1 MIPMPAPLRWLHS
14 LEWRRGFFDWARS
27 DGVTWVYIFKVLIAA
42 FLTLWLAMRL
52 ELPQP
57 RTAMITV
64 FIVMQPQSGQVFAK
78 SFYRFLGTLA
88 GSALM
93 VALMALFAQN
103 TELFLGALAI
113 WVGVCSAGAARSR
126 NFRAYGFVLA
136 GYTAAMVGLPAL
148 AHPDGA
154 FMMAV
159 WRVLEISL
167 GILCSTLVSA
177 AILPQTS
184 SAAMR
189 NALYQRFGVF
199 ALFVTDGL
207 RGRSKQE
214 AFEAGNVRFIAEAV
228 GLESLR
234 SVTVFE
240 DPHMRR
246 RNGRLSRLNSEFM
259 GISTRFNALHQ
270 LLERLRG
277 SCSEQAAAAIKPGL
291 QDLAEVLD
299 GFSGRA
305 LTSADAARLVTAL
318 SAYKEGLPAR
328 VRSLRATFQA
338 SQPSDAELLDFH
350 TAYELLYRF
359 VDDLH
364 SYAQTHASLAD
375 HSHEREQW
383 DEPFTPQTNWL
394 AAAASGIRASFILL
408 VLGSY
413 WVATAWPSGATMTLV
428 AAATV
433 GLSAATPN
441 PKRMAFQMACG
452 TFLGALI
459 GFAEM
464 FFIFP
469 HIDGFPLLC
478 VMLAPVF
485 VLGAFLSSRP
495 QYAGVGVGLLI
506 FFSIGSVP
514 DNLTIYNP
522 YTFINDY
529 IAMVIGMLVCA
540 AAGAIILPP
549 NSRWLWCRLE
559 QDLRGQVVYAISGK
573 LKGLASSF
581 ESRTRDLVHQAY
593 GFAAGQPQVQRN
605 LLRWMFVVLE
615 VGHAIIELR
624 KEQATL
630 PVHPAYAETQPWRQS
645 IRVMGRALV
654 RLFLQLGQ
662 SNLERALVA
671 VDHAISR
678 VQATDEPFAPHFDT
692 SALRR
697 VKSYLHF
704 IRTSLLDPQSPLSQY
719 ARATQPQGLEHAP

>member
-1 MIPMPAPLRWLHS
+1 MTPLPAPLRWLYS

-27 DGVTWVYIFKVLIAA
+27 DGVTWVYIFKVLLAA

-88 GSALM
+88 GSAMM
-93 VALMALFAQN
+93 VTLIALFAQN
-103 TELFLGALAI
+103 TELFLGSLAI
-113 WVGVCSAGAARSR
+113 WVGICSAGAARCR

-154 FMMAV
+154 FMAAV

-167 GILCSTLVSA
+167 GILCATVISA
-177 AILPQTS
+177 AILPQTA

-207 RGRSKQE
+207 RGRSKAE
-214 AFEAGNVRFIAEAV
+214 SFEASNVRFIAEAV
-228 GLESLR
+228 GLEGLR

-259 GISTRFNALHQ
+259 GITTRFNALHQ
-270 LLERLRG
+270 LLERLRVNG
-277 SCSEQAAAAIKPGL
+277 EEHVVAAIRPGL

-305 LTSADAARLVTAL
+305 LTSPDAARLATAL
-318 SAYKEGLPAR
+318 ATYKEGLPVR
-328 VRSLRATFQA
+328 VRTLRGVFQDTD
-338 SQPSDAELLDFH
+338 PSEAEQLDFH

-375 HSHEREQW
+375 HRHERERW
-383 DEPFTPQTNWL
+383 DEPFTPQTNWW
-394 AAAASGIRASFILL
+394 AAAASGIRASFILV

-413 WVATAWPSGATMTLV
+413 WVATAWPSGATMTLI

-459 GFAEM
+459 GFVEM

-469 HIDGFPLLC
+469 WIDGFPLLC
-478 VMLAPVF
+478 VMLAPVI
-485 VLGAFLSSRP
+485 VLGSFLTSRP
-495 QYAGVGVGLLI
+495 QYAGVGLGLLI
-506 FFSIGSVP
+506 FFSTGSVP

-529 IAMVIGMLVCA
+529 IAMVMGMLVCA

-549 NSRWLWCRLE
+549 NSRWLWKRLE

-581 ESRTRDLVHQAY
+581 ESRTRDLLHQAY
-593 GFAAGQPQVQRN
+593 GLAAGEPKVQKN

-624 KEQATL
+624 KEQAIL
-630 PVHPAYAETQPWRQS
+630 PVHPAYAESQPWRQA

-654 RLFLQLGQ
+654 RLFLQPNT

-678 VQATDEPFAPHFDT
+678 VAATDEPFAPHFDT

-704 IRTSLLDPQSPLSQY
+704 IRTSLLDPQSPLAAY
-719 ARATQPQGLEHAP
+719 AVAKPEGLAHAS

>member
-1 MIPMPAPLRWLHS
+1 MTPLPAPLRWLYS

-88 GSALM
+88 GSAMM
-93 VALMALFAQN
+93 VTLIALFAQN
-103 TELFLGALAI
+103 TELFLGSLAI
-113 WVGVCSAGAARSR
+113 WVGICSAGAARCR

-154 FMMAV
+154 FMAAV

-177 AILPQTS
+177 ALLPQTA

-207 RGRSKQE
+207 RGRSKAE
-214 AFEAGNVRFIAEAV
+214 SFEASNVRFIAEAV
-228 GLESLR
+228 GLEGLR

-259 GISTRFNALHQ
+259 GITTRFNALHQ

-277 SCSEQAAAAIKPGL
+277 NGEEHVVAAIKPGL

-305 LTSADAARLVTAL
+305 LTSPDAARLATAL
-318 SAYKEGLPAR
+318 ATYKEGLPAR
-328 VRSLRATFQA
+328 VRTLRGIFQDTD
-338 SQPSDAELLDFH
+338 PSDAEQLDFH

-375 HSHEREQW
+375 HRHERERW
-383 DEPFTPQTNWL
+383 DEPFTPQTNWW
-394 AAAASGIRASFILL
+394 AAAASGIRASFILV

-413 WVATAWPSGATMTLV
+413 WVATAWPSGATMTLI

-459 GFAEM
+459 GFVEM

-469 HIDGFPLLC
+469 WIDGFPLLC
-478 VMLAPVF
+478 MMLAPVI
-485 VLGAFLSSRP
+485 VLGSFLTSRP
-495 QYAGVGVGLLI
+495 QYAGVGLGLLI
-506 FFSIGSVP
+506 FFSTGSVP

-529 IAMVIGMLVCA
+529 IAMVVGMLVCA

-549 NSRWLWCRLE
+549 NSRWLWKRLE

-581 ESRTRDLVHQAY
+581 ESRTRDLLHQAY
-593 GFAAGQPQVQRN
+593 GLAAGEPKVQKN

-624 KEQATL
+624 KEQAIL
-630 PVHPAYAETQPWRQS
+630 PVHPAYAESQPWRQA

-654 RLFLQLGQ
+654 RLFLQPNA

-678 VQATDEPFAPHFDT
+678 VAATDEPFAPHFDT

-704 IRTSLLDPQSPLSQY
+704 IRTSLLDPQSPL
-719 ARATQPQGLEHAP
+719 AAFAPAKPEGLAHAS

>member
-1 MIPMPAPLRWLHS
+1 MTPLPAPLRWLYS

-27 DGVTWVYIFKVLIAA
+27 DGVTWVYIFKVLLAA

-88 GSALM
+88 GSAMM
-93 VALMALFAQN
+93 VTLIALFAQN
-103 TELFLGALAI
+103 TELFLGSLAI
-113 WVGVCSAGAARSR
+113 WVGICSAGAARCR

-154 FMMAV
+154 FMAAV

-177 AILPQTS
+177 AILPQTA

-207 RGRSKQE
+207 RGRSKAE
-214 AFEAGNVRFIAEAV
+214 SFEASNVRFIAEAV
-228 GLESLR
+228 GLEGLR

-259 GISTRFNALHQ
+259 GITTRFNALHQ
-270 LLERLRG
+270 LLERLRVNG
-277 SCSEQAAAAIKPGL
+277 EEHVVAAIRPGL
-291 QDLAEVLD
+291 LDLAEVLD

-305 LTSADAARLVTAL
+305 LTSPDAARLATAL
-318 SAYKEGLPAR
+318 ASYKEGLPTR
-328 VRSLRATFQA
+328 VRTLRGIFQDTD
-338 SQPSDAELLDFH
+338 PSEAEQLDFH

-375 HSHEREQW
+375 HRHERERW
-383 DEPFTPQTNWL
+383 DEPFTPQTNWW
-394 AAAASGIRASFILL
+394 AAAASGIRASFILV

-413 WVATAWPSGATMTLV
+413 WVATAWPSGATMTLI

-459 GFAEM
+459 GFVEM

-469 HIDGFPLLC
+469 WIDGFPLLC
-478 VMLAPVF
+478 VMLAPVI
-485 VLGAFLSSRP
+485 VLGSFLTSRP
-495 QYAGVGVGLLI
+495 QYAGVGLGLLI
-506 FFSIGSVP
+506 FFSTGSVP

-529 IAMVIGMLVCA
+529 IAMVMGMLVCA

-549 NSRWLWCRLE
+549 NSRWLWKRLE

-581 ESRTRDLVHQAY
+581 ESRTRDLLHQAY
-593 GFAAGQPQVQRN
+593 GLAAGEPKVQKN

-624 KEQATL
+624 KEQAIL
-630 PVHPAYAETQPWRQS
+630 PVHPAYAESQPWRQA

-654 RLFLQLGQ
+654 RLFLQPNS

-678 VQATDEPFAPHFDT
+678 VAATDEPFAPHFDT

-704 IRTSLLDPQSPLSQY
+704 IRTSLLDPQSPLAAY
-719 ARATQPQGLEHAP
+719 AIAKPEGLAHAS

>member
-1 MIPMPAPLRWLHS
+1 MTPLPAPLRWLYS

-27 DGVTWVYIFKVLIAA
+27 DGVTWVYIFKVLLAA

-88 GSALM
+88 GSAMM
-93 VALMALFAQN
+93 VTLIALFAQN
-103 TELFLGALAI
+103 TELFLGSLAI
-113 WVGVCSAGAARSR
+113 WVGICSAGAARCR

-154 FMMAV
+154 FMAAV

-167 GILCSTLVSA
+167 GILCATVISA
-177 AILPQTS
+177 AILPQTA

-207 RGRSKQE
+207 RGRSKAE
-214 AFEAGNVRFIAEAV
+214 SFEASNVRFIAEAV
-228 GLESLR
+228 GLEGLR

-259 GISTRFNALHQ
+259 GITTRFNALHQ
-270 LLERLRG
+270 LLERLRVNG
-277 SCSEQAAAAIKPGL
+277 EEHVVAAIRPGL

-305 LTSADAARLVTAL
+305 LTSPDAARLATAL
-318 SAYKEGLPAR
+318 ATYKEGLPTR
-328 VRSLRATFQA
+328 VRTLRAIFQDTD
-338 SQPSDAELLDFH
+338 PSEAEQLDFH

-375 HSHEREQW
+375 HRHERERW
-383 DEPFTPQTNWL
+383 DEPFTPQTNWW
-394 AAAASGIRASFILL
+394 AAAASGIRASFILV

-413 WVATAWPSGATMTLV
+413 WVATAWPSGATMTLI

-459 GFAEM
+459 GFVEM

-469 HIDGFPLLC
+469 WIDGFPLLC
-478 VMLAPVF
+478 VMLAPVI
-485 VLGAFLSSRP
+485 VLGSFLTSRP
-495 QYAGVGVGLLI
+495 QYAGVGLGLLI
-506 FFSIGSVP
+506 FFSTGSVP

-529 IAMVIGMLVCA
+529 IAMVMGMLVCA

-549 NSRWLWCRLE
+549 NSRWLWKRLE

-581 ESRTRDLVHQAY
+581 ESRTRDLLHQAY
-593 GFAAGQPQVQRN
+593 GLAAGEPKVQKN

-624 KEQATL
+624 KEQAIL
-630 PVHPAYAETQPWRQS
+630 PVHPAYAESQPWRQA

-654 RLFLQLGQ
+654 RLFLQPNT

-678 VQATDEPFAPHFDT
+678 VAATDEPFAPHFDT

-704 IRTSLLDPQSPLSQY
+704 IRTSLLDPQSPLAAY
-719 ARATQPQGLEHAP
+719 AIAKPEGLAHAS

>member
-1 MIPMPAPLRWLHS
+1 MTPLPAPLRWLSS

-27 DGVTWVYIFKVLIAA
+27 DGVTWVYIFKVLLAA

-88 GSALM
+88 GSAMM
-93 VALMALFAQN
+93 VTLIALFAQN
-103 TELFLGALAI
+103 TELFLGSLAI
-113 WVGVCSAGAARSR
+113 WVGICSAGAARCR

-154 FMMAV
+154 FMAAV

-167 GILCSTLVSA
+167 GILCSTVISA
-177 AILPQTS
+177 AILPQTA

-207 RGRSKQE
+207 RGRSKAE
-214 AFEAGNVRFIAEAV
+214 SFEASNVRFIAEAV
-228 GLESLR
+228 GLEGLR

-259 GISTRFNALHQ
+259 GITTRFNALHQ
-270 LLERLRG
+270 LLERLRVND
-277 SCSEQAAAAIKPGL
+277 EEHVVAAIRPGL

-305 LTSADAARLVTAL
+305 LTSPDAARLATAL
-318 SAYKEGLPAR
+318 ATYKEGLPTR
-328 VRSLRATFQA
+328 VRTLRGIFQETA
-338 SQPSDAELLDFH
+338 PSEAEQLDFH

-375 HSHEREQW
+375 HRHERERW
-383 DEPFTPQTNWL
+383 DEPFTPQTNWW
-394 AAAASGIRASFILL
+394 AAAASGIRASFILI

-413 WVATAWPSGATMTLV
+413 WVATAWPSGATMTLI

-459 GFAEM
+459 GFVEM

-469 HIDGFPLLC
+469 WIDGFPLLC
-478 VMLAPVF
+478 VMLAPVI
-485 VLGAFLSSRP
+485 VLGSFLTSRP
-495 QYAGVGVGLLI
+495 QYAGVGLGLLI
-506 FFSIGSVP
+506 FFSTGSVP
-514 DNLTIYNP
+514 DNLTVYNP

-529 IAMVIGMLVCA
+529 IAMVMGMLVCA

-549 NSRWLWCRLE
+549 NSRWLWKRLE

-581 ESRTRDLVHQAY
+581 ESRTRDLLHQAY
-593 GFAAGQPQVQRN
+593 GLAAGQPKVQKN

-624 KEQATL
+624 KEQAIL
-630 PVHPAYAETQPWRQS
+630 PVHPAYSESQPWRQA

-654 RLFLQLGQ
+654 RLFLQPNP

-678 VQATDEPFAPHFDT
+678 VAATDEPFAPHFDT

-704 IRTSLLDPQSPLSQY
+704 IRTSLLDPQSPLAAY
-719 ARATQPQGLEHAP
+719 AVAKPEGLAHAS

>member
-1 MIPMPAPLRWLHS
+1 MTPLPAPLRWLYS

-27 DGVTWVYIFKVLIAA
+27 DGVTWVYIFKVLLAA

-88 GSALM
+88 GSAMM
-93 VALMALFAQN
+93 VTLIALFAQN
-103 TELFLGALAI
+103 TELFLGSLAI
-113 WVGVCSAGAARSR
+113 WVGICSAGAARCR

-154 FMMAV
+154 FMAAV

-167 GILCSTLVSA
+167 GILCSTLISA
-177 AILPQTS
+177 AILPQTA

-207 RGRSKQE
+207 RGRSKAE
-214 AFEAGNVRFIAEAV
+214 SFEASNVRFIAEAV
-228 GLESLR
+228 GLEGLR

-259 GISTRFNALHQ
+259 GITTRFNALHQ

-277 SCSEQAAAAIKPGL
+277 NGEEHVVAAIRPGL

-305 LTSADAARLVTAL
+305 LTSPDAARLATAL
-318 SAYKEGLPAR
+318 ATYKEGLPTR
-328 VRSLRATFQA
+328 VRSLRAIFQETD
-338 SQPSDAELLDFH
+338 PSDAEQLDFH

-375 HSHEREQW
+375 HRHERERW
-383 DEPFTPQTNWL
+383 DEPFTPQTNWW
-394 AAAASGIRASFILL
+394 AAAASGIRASFILV

-413 WVATAWPSGATMTLV
+413 WVATAWPSGATMTLI

-459 GFAEM
+459 GFVEM

-469 HIDGFPLLC
+469 WIDGFPLLC
-478 VMLAPVF
+478 VMLAPVI
-485 VLGAFLSSRP
+485 VLGSFLTSRP
-495 QYAGVGVGLLI
+495 QYAGVGLGLLI
-506 FFSIGSVP
+506 FFSTGSVP

-529 IAMVIGMLVCA
+529 IAMVMGMLVCA

-549 NSRWLWCRLE
+549 NSRWLWKRLE

-581 ESRTRDLVHQAY
+581 ESRTRDLLHQAY
-593 GFAAGQPQVQRN
+593 GLAAGQPKVQKS

-624 KEQATL
+624 KEQAIL
-630 PVHPAYAETQPWRQS
+630 PVHPAYAESQPWRQA

-654 RLFLQLGQ
+654 RLFLQPNS

-678 VQATDEPFAPHFDT
+678 VAATDEPFAPHFDT

-704 IRTSLLDPQSPLSQY
+704 IRTSLLDPQSPLAAY
-719 ARATQPQGLEHAP
+719 AIAKPEGLAHAS

>member
-1 MIPMPAPLRWLHS
+1 MTPLPAPLRWLYA

-88 GSALM
+88 GSAMM
-93 VALMALFAQN
+93 VTLIALFAQN
-103 TELFLGALAI
+103 TELFLGSLAI
-113 WVGVCSAGAARSR
+113 WVGICSAGAARCR

-154 FMMAV
+154 FMAAV

-167 GILCSTLVSA
+167 GILCSTLISA
-177 AILPQTS
+177 AILPQTA

-207 RGRSKQE
+207 RGRSKAE
-214 AFEAGNVRFIAEAV
+214 SFEASNVRFIAEAV
-228 GLESLR
+228 GLEGLR

-259 GISTRFNALHQ
+259 GITTRFNALHQ

-277 SCSEQAAAAIKPGL
+277 NGEEHVVAAIRPGL

-305 LTSADAARLVTAL
+305 LTSPDAARLATAL
-318 SAYKEGLPAR
+318 ASYKEGLPAR
-328 VRSLRATFQA
+328 VRSLRAIFQE
-338 SQPSDAELLDFH
+338 SEPSDAEQLDFH

-375 HSHEREQW
+375 HRHERERW
-383 DEPFTPQTNWL
+383 DEPFTPQTNWW
-394 AAAASGIRASFILL
+394 AAAASGIRASFILV

-413 WVATAWPSGATMTLV
+413 WVATAWPSGATMTLI

-459 GFAEM
+459 GFVEM

-469 HIDGFPLLC
+469 WIDGFPLLC
-478 VMLAPVF
+478 VMLAPVI
-485 VLGAFLSSRP
+485 VLGSFLTSRP
-495 QYAGVGVGLLI
+495 QYAGVGLGLLI
-506 FFSIGSVP
+506 FFSTGSVP

-529 IAMVIGMLVCA
+529 IAMVMGMLVCA

-549 NSRWLWCRLE
+549 NSRWLWKRLE

-581 ESRTRDLVHQAY
+581 ESRTRDLLHQAY
-593 GFAAGQPQVQRN
+593 GLAAGEPKVQKN

-624 KEQATL
+624 KEQAIL
-630 PVHPAYAETQPWRQS
+630 PVHPAYAESQPWRQA

-654 RLFLQLGQ
+654 RLFLQPNS

-678 VQATDEPFAPHFDT
+678 VAATDEPFAPHFDT

-704 IRTSLLDPQSPLSQY
+704 IRTSLLDPQSPLAAY
-719 ARATQPQGLEHAP
+719 AIAKPEGLAHAS

>member
-1 MIPMPAPLRWLHS
+1 MTPLPVPLRWLYS

-27 DGVTWVYIFKVLIAA
+27 DGVTWVYIFKVLLAA

-88 GSALM
+88 GSAMM
-93 VALMALFAQN
+93 VTLIALFAQN
-103 TELFLGALAI
+103 TELFLGSLAI
-113 WVGVCSAGAARSR
+113 WVGLCSAGAARCR

-154 FMMAV
+154 FMAAV

-167 GILCSTLVSA
+167 GILCATVVSA
-177 AILPQTS
+177 AILPQTA

-207 RGRSKQE
+207 RGRSKTE
-214 AFEAGNVRFIAEAV
+214 SFEATNVRFIAEAV
-228 GLESLR
+228 GLEGLR

-259 GISTRFNALHQ
+259 GITTRFNALHQ
-270 LLERLRG
+270 LLERLRVNG
-277 SCSEQAAAAIKPGL
+277 EEHVVAAIRPGL

-299 GFSGRA
+299 SFSGRA
-305 LTSADAARLVTAL
+305 LTSPDAARLATAL
-318 SAYKEGLPAR
+318 ATYKEGLPAR
-328 VRSLRATFQA
+328 VRSLRAAFEE
-338 SQPSDAELLDFH
+338 SEPSDAEQLDFH

-375 HSHEREQW
+375 HRHERERW
-383 DEPFTPQTNWL
+383 DEPFTPQTNWW
-394 AAAASGIRASFILL
+394 AAAASGIRASFILI

-413 WVATAWPSGATMTLV
+413 WVATAWPSGATMTLI

-459 GFAEM
+459 GFFEM

-469 HIDGFPLLC
+469 WIDGFPLLC
-478 VMLAPVF
+478 VMLAPVI
-485 VLGAFLSSRP
+485 VLGSFLTSRP
-495 QYAGVGVGLLI
+495 QYAGVGLGLLI
-506 FFSIGSVP
+506 FFSTGSVP
-514 DNLTIYNP
+514 DNLTVYNP

-549 NSRWLWCRLE
+549 NSRWLWQRLE

-581 ESRTRDLVHQAY
+581 ESRTRDLLHQAY
-593 GFAAGQPQVQRN
+593 GLAAGEPKVQKS

-624 KEQATL
+624 KEQAIL
-630 PVHPAYAETQPWRQS
+630 PVHPAYAESQPWRQA

-654 RLFLQLGQ
+654 RLFLHPNA

-678 VQATDEPFAPHFDT
+678 VAATDEPFAPHFDT

-704 IRTSLLDPQSPLSQY
+704 IRTSLLDPQSPL
-719 ARATQPQGLEHAP
+719 AAFAPAKPEGLAHAS

>member
-1 MIPMPAPLRWLHS
+1 MTPLPAPVRWLYS

-27 DGVTWVYIFKVLIAA
+27 DGVTWIYIFKVLAAA

-64 FIVMQPQSGQVFAK
+64 FIVMQPQSGHVFAK

-88 GSALM
+88 GSAVM
-93 VALMALFAQN
+93 VALIALFAQY

-113 WVGVCSAGAARSR
+113 WVGLCSAGAQRNR

-148 AHPDGA
+148 AHPEGA
-154 FMMAV
+154 FMAAV

-199 ALFVTDGL
+199 AGFVSAGL
-207 RGRSKQE
+207 RGRHPQA
-214 AFEAGNVRFIAEAV
+214 AFEAANVGFIAQAV
-228 GLESLR
+228 GLEGLR

-246 RNGRLSRLNSEFM
+246 RNGRLNRLNSEFM
-259 GISTRFNALHQ
+259 TLTTRFNALHQ
-270 LLERLRG
+270 LLERLRSRG
-277 SCSEQAAAAIKPGL
+277 RVEVLAAVEPGFPGL
-291 QDLAEVLD
+291 GTLLD
-299 GFSGRA
+299 DFAGRA
-305 LTSADAARLVTAL
+305 LTDADAQRLATRLAD
-318 SAYKEGLPAR
+318 YKLGLPEQ
-328 VRSLRATFQA
+328 VRSLRASFLHSA
-338 SQPSDAELLDFH
+338 PSEDDLLDFH

-359 VDDLH
+359 VEELH
-364 SYAQTHASLAD
+364 SYALTHASLAD
-375 HSHEREQW
+375 HRHEREQW
-383 DEPFTPQTNWL
+383 DEPYVPKTNWL
-394 AAAASGIRASFILL
+394 AASASGLRGAFILI

-413 WVATAWPSGATMTLV
+413 WVATAWPSGATMTLI

-452 TFLGALI
+452 TLLGAVI
-459 GFAEM
+459 GFVEM
-464 FFIFP
+464 FFVFP
-469 HIDGFPLLC
+469 WIDGFPLLC
-478 VMLAPVF
+478 LMLAPVI
-485 VLGAFLSSRP
+485 VLGAFLASRP
-495 QYAGVGVGLLI
+495 AYAGIGLGLLI
-506 FFSIGSVP
+506 FFSTGSVP

-522 YTFINDY
+522 YAFINDY

-549 NSRWLWCRLE
+549 NSRWLWRRLE
-559 QDLRGQVVYAISGK
+559 QDLREQVVFAISGK
-573 LKGLASSF
+573 LKGLGSTF
-581 ESRTRDLVHQAY
+581 ESGTRDLLHQAY
-593 GFAAGQPQVQRN
+593 GLAAGQPKVQSQ

-624 KEQATL
+624 KEQAIL
-630 PVHPAYAETQPWRQS
+630 PVHPAYAESQPWRQS
-645 IRVMGRALV
+645 IRVMGRALM
-654 RLFLQLGQ
+654 RLFIQPNA
-662 SNLERALVA
+662 SNLERGLLA

-678 VQATDEPFAPHFDT
+678 VQATDEPFARHFDT

-697 VKSYLHF
+697 VQSYLHF
-704 IRTSLLDPQSPLSQY
+704 IRTSLLDPQSPL
-719 ARATQPQGLEHAP
+719 AALGRPQGNPHAP

>member
-1 MIPMPAPLRWLHS
+1 MTPLTALLRWLHA
-14 LEWRRGFFDWARS
+14 LEWRRGFFEWARS
-27 DGVTWVYIFKVLIAA
+27 DGVTWVYIFKVLLAA
-42 FLTLWLAMRL
+42 FLTLWVAMRL

-88 GSALM
+88 GSAVM
-93 VALMALFAQN
+93 VLLIALFAQN

-113 WVGVCSAGAARSR
+113 WVGICTAGATRNR

-154 FMMAV
+154 FMAAV

-167 GILCSTLVSA
+167 GIVCSTLVSA

-189 NALYQRFGVF
+189 NALYQRFGGF

-207 RGRSKQE
+207 RGRSQRE
-214 AFEAGNVRFIAEAV
+214 VFESTNVRFIAEAV
-228 GLESLR
+228 GLEGLR
-234 SVTVFE
+234 SLMVFE

-246 RNGRLSRLNSEFM
+246 RNGRLMRLNSEFM
-259 GISTRFNALHQ
+259 SITTRFNALHQ
-270 LLERLRG
+270 LLERLR
-277 SCSEQAAAAIKPGL
+277 SDAADYVVAAIKPGL
-291 QDLAEVLD
+291 NDLAELLD

-305 LTSADAARLVTAL
+305 LTSPDAARLASEL
-318 SAYKEGLPAR
+318 SLYKEALPAK
-328 VRSLRATFQA
+328 VRSLRATFQEGL
-338 SQPSDAELLDFH
+338 PGDAEQLDFH

-364 SYAQTHASLAD
+364 NYAQTHASLAD
-375 HSHEREQW
+375 HNHEREQW
-383 DEPFTPQTNWL
+383 DEPYTPKTHWM
-394 AAAASGIRASFILL
+394 ACAASGIRASFILI

-413 WVATAWPSGATMTLV
+413 WVATAWPSGVTMTLI

-433 GLSAATPN
+433 GLSAATAN

-452 TFLGALI
+452 TLI
-459 GFAEM
+459 GAVAGFVEM
-464 FFIFP
+464 FFVFP
-469 HIDGFPLLC
+469 WIDGFPLLC

-485 VLGAFLSSRP
+485 VLGAFLASRP
-495 QYAGVGVGLLI
+495 QYVGVGVGLLI

-514 DNLTIYNP
+514 DNLTVYNP
-522 YTFINDY
+522 YAFINDY

-549 NSRWLWCRLE
+549 NSRWLWRRME
-559 QDLRGQVVYAISGK
+559 QELREQVVFAISGK
-573 LKGLASSF
+573 LKGLTSGF
-581 ESRTRDLVHQAY
+581 ESRTRDLMHQAY
-593 GFAAGQPQVQRN
+593 GFAAGQPQVQRD
-605 LLRWMFVVLE
+605 LLRWMLVVLE
-615 VGHAIIELR
+615 VGHAVIELR
-624 KEQATL
+624 KEQAVL
-630 PVHPAYAETQPWRQS
+630 PVHPAYAESQPWRQA
-645 IRVMGRALV
+645 IRVMGRSLV
-654 RLFLQLGQ
+654 RLFLQPCAN
-662 SNLERALVA
+662 NLERALVA

-704 IRTSLLDPQSPLSQY
+704 IRTSLLDPQSPL
-719 ARATQPQGLEHAP
+719 AALKPEGLAHAS

>member
-1 MIPMPAPLRWLHS
+1 MTPLPAPLRWLSS

-27 DGVTWVYIFKVLIAA
+27 DGVTWVYIFKVLLAA

-88 GSALM
+88 GSAMM
-93 VALMALFAQN
+93 VTLIALFAQN
-103 TELFLGALAI
+103 TELFLGSLAI
-113 WVGVCSAGAARSR
+113 WVGICSAGAARCR

-154 FMMAV
+154 FMAAV

-167 GILCSTLVSA
+167 GILCSTVISA
-177 AILPQTS
+177 AILPQTA

-207 RGRSKQE
+207 RGRSKAE
-214 AFEAGNVRFIAEAV
+214 SFEASNVRFIAEAV
-228 GLESLR
+228 GLEGLR

-259 GISTRFNALHQ
+259 GITTRFNALHQ

-277 SCSEQAAAAIKPGL
+277 NGEEHVVAAIKPGL

-305 LTSADAARLVTAL
+305 LTSPDAARLATAL
-318 SAYKEGLPAR
+318 ATYKEGLPTR
-328 VRSLRATFQA
+328 VRTLRGIFQETA
-338 SQPSDAELLDFH
+338 PSEAEQLDFH

-375 HSHEREQW
+375 HRHERERW
-383 DEPFTPQTNWL
+383 DEPFTPQTNWW
-394 AAAASGIRASFILL
+394 AAAASGIRASFILI

-413 WVATAWPSGATMTLV
+413 WVATAWPSGATMTLI

-459 GFAEM
+459 GFVEM

-469 HIDGFPLLC
+469 WIDGFPLLC
-478 VMLAPVF
+478 VMLAPVI
-485 VLGAFLSSRP
+485 VLGSFLTSRP
-495 QYAGVGVGLLI
+495 QYAGVGLGLLI
-506 FFSIGSVP
+506 FFSTGSVP

-529 IAMVIGMLVCA
+529 IAMVMGMLVCA

-549 NSRWLWCRLE
+549 NSRWLWKRLE

-581 ESRTRDLVHQAY
+581 ESRTRDLLHQAY
-593 GFAAGQPQVQRN
+593 GLAAGQPKVQKN

-624 KEQATL
+624 KEQAIL
-630 PVHPAYAETQPWRQS
+630 PVHPAYAESQPWRQA

-654 RLFLQLGQ
+654 RLFLQPNP

-678 VQATDEPFAPHFDT
+678 VAATDEPFAPHFDT

-704 IRTSLLDPQSPLSQY
+704 IRTSLLDPQSPLAAY
-719 ARATQPQGLEHAP
+719 AVAKPEGLAHAS